1 MNAAKVIASRAFNKA
16 GMWFLIIVT
25 AVVLM
30 SHMQPAKQSF
40 HHEPVKHSPAF
51 QIAKHDDEC
60 WIFATEAKPA
70 NVDDMTGS
78 VLVQFR
84 GERDSGTYR
93 TSEHEIHNRAWTKML
108 DKTVKDEGINVLGIC
123 L

>member
-1 MNAAKVIASRAFNKA
+1 MNAAKQIASRAFNKA
-16 GMWFLIIVT
+16 GMWFLIVVT
-25 AVVLM
+25 AFVVM
-30 SHMQPAKQSF
+30 SHMQPENQSF
-40 HHEPVKHSPAF
+40 EPKPVRHSPAF
-51 QIAKHDDEC
+51 QIAKHDAEC

-93 TSEHEIHNRAWTKML
+93 TSDPVVHNRAWTKML